1 VIHKSKWF
9 YKSILHYFFGT
20 VLHSK
25 ENVIQGGRQTT
36 LKGNNDIKFART
48 VLIVN

>member
-1 VIHKSKWF
+1 MKAFCMI
-9 YKSILHYFFGT
+9 FFGT
-20 VLHSK
+20 VLDRQ

-36 LKGNNDIKFART
+36 LKEDNDIKFART